1 MYNTNL
7 AVVEQRPQAAPIYQ
21 GAKVVPFQ
29 ISAAESYIEYVDRK
43 PTTTKGY
50 VSCLR
55 QFANWYKAND
65 IGQPTTADIKA
76 YRSYLQN
83 DTDLKPSTINQY
95 LRAVKSFFAWLH
107 RETGYP
113 NVADN
118 VHGLKIDR
126 RKHKKD
132 ALKPAD
138 VKKILATIPTDTE
151 TGKRDRA
158 IFLLMTV
165 NGLRDV
171 EVSRA
176 TVGDISII
184 DGTPFLYLWGKGHDE
199 ADAPVYLDT
208 AVKQAIDGYLQ
219 ARTDKY
225 DKKSPL
231 FVATGNRNKPGTKIY
246 KKDESGNYVYDEN
259 GKKVVDKISDGSM
272 AASTISSN
280 IKTVLVNAG
289 YDSERITPH
298 SLRHS
303 SGTAAYK
310 AGNDL
315 LSIQRLMRHCDPATS
330 EIYIH
335 TDDDTENEIQGRKA
349 IYNYLYGDDDG
360 VQSKRTKLASMIQ
373 DIPADLLDD
382 AIAAL
387 QNITKGDTE

>member
-7 AVVEQRPQAAPIYQ
+7 AVVEQRPQAAPFYQ

-126 RKHKKD
+126 KKHKKD
-132 ALKPAD
+132 PLKPDD
-138 VKKILATIPTDTE
+138 VKKILATIPTDSE

-158 IFLLMTV
+158 IFLLMSV

-171 EVSRA
+171 EVTRA
-176 TVGDISII
+176 NVGDISII
-184 DGTPFLYLWGKGHDE
+184 DGEPFLYLWGKGHDE
-199 ADAPVYLDT
+199 ADAPVYLVQP
-208 AVKQAIDGYLQ
+208 VKEAIDEYLQ
-219 ARTDKY
+219 VRTDKY

-231 FVATGNRNKPGTKIY
+231 FVSTSNRSNCQRI
-246 KKDESGNYVYDEN
+246 
-259 GKKVVDKISDGSM
+259 
-272 AASTISSN
+272 AASTISTSV
-280 IKTVLVNAG
+280 KTILKNAG

-298 SLRHS
+298 SLRHT
-303 SGTAAYK
+303 SGTSAYK
-310 AGNDL
+310 VGNDL
-315 LSIQRLMRHCDPATS
+315 LSIQRLMRHSDPSTS

-335 TDDDTENEIQGRKA
+335 TDDDMQNEIQGRKA

-360 VQSKRTKLASMIQ
+360 VQSKRTELASMIQ

-387 QNITKGDTE
+387 QDITKGDTE

>member
-1 MYNTNL
+1 M
-7 AVVEQRPQAAPIYQ
+7 
-21 GAKVVPFQ
+21 
-29 ISAAESYIEYVDRK
+29 
-43 PTTTKGY
+43 
-50 VSCLR
+50 
-55 QFANWYKAND
+55 
-65 IGQPTTADIKA
+65 
-76 YRSYLQN
+76 
-83 DTDLKPSTINQY
+83 
-95 LRAVKSFFAWLH
+95 
-107 RETGYP
+107 
-113 NVADN
+113 
-118 VHGLKIDR
+118 
-126 RKHKKD
+126 
-132 ALKPAD
+132 
-138 VKKILATIPTDTE
+138 
-151 TGKRDRA
+151 
-158 IFLLMTV
+158 
-165 NGLRDV
+165 
-171 EVSRA
+171 
-176 TVGDISII
+176 
-184 DGTPFLYLWGKGHDE
+184 
-199 ADAPVYLDT
+199 
-208 AVKQAIDGYLQ
+208 
-219 ARTDKY
+219 
-225 DKKSPL
+225 
-231 FVATGNRNKPGTKIY
+231 ATGNRNKPGTKIY

>member
-208 AVKQAIDGYLQ
+208 AVKQAIDDYLQ
-219 ARTDKY
+219 VRTDKY
-225 DKKSPL
+225 TKKSPL
-231 FVATGNRNKPGTKIY
+231 FVSTSNRSRPGTKLGV
-246 KKDESGNYVYDEN
+246 DDNGN
-259 GKKVVDKISDGSM
+259 DKISDGSM

-387 QNITKGDTE
+387 QDITKGDTE